1 MPDISPKIDTHQLK
15 IDLDVQPVREK
26 KKRTLAMSGIRIYFF
41 LFFKTLRSMTTFEWT
56 EDCQKAFEELK
67 THLLSPK
74 ILPQSRENEDLF
86 LYLGVADLA
95 ISSLLVIEDAGVL
108 HDAETR

>member
-1 MPDISPKIDTHQLK
+1 
-15 IDLDVQPVREK
+15 
-26 KKRTLAMSGIRIYFF
+26 
-41 LFFKTLRSMTTFEWT
+41 
-56 EDCQKAFEELK
+56 
-67 THLLSPK
+67 LLSPK

-86 LYLGVADLA
+86 IYLGVADLA

>member
-41 LFFKTLRSMTTFEWT
+41 LFFKTLRNMTTFE
-56 EDCQKAFEELK
+56 
-67 THLLSPK
+67 
-74 ILPQSRENEDLF
+74 
-86 LYLGVADLA
+86 
-95 ISSLLVIEDAGVL
+95 
-108 HDAETR
+108 

>member
-1 MPDISPKIDTHQLK
+1 MK
-15 IDLDVQPVREK
+15 
-26 KKRTLAMSGIRIYFF
+26 IYFY
-41 LFFKTLRSMTTFEWT
+41 TWGW
-56 EDCQKAFEELK
+56 Q
-67 THLLSPK
+67 

-86 LYLGVADLA
+86 LYLADLA